1 MRKQRIRIRRSLL
14 KPYNLRRR
22 KLGRDKEGGS
32 IVDYEAA
39 TPIEAAIWAASGKIQ
54 AEMYGERLNY
64 IKNMQYEGVET
75 MQEGDGICVNAGAE
89 DPPDYKIITIN
100 DDFIPVQITLERI

>member
-22 KLGRDKEGGS
+22 KPGRDKEGGS
-32 IVDYEAA
+32 IVDYEEAI
-39 TPIEAAIWAASGKIQ
+39 PIEAAIWAASGKMQ
-54 AEMYGERLNY
+54 AEMYGEKLNY

-89 DPPDYKIITIN
+89 DPPDYKIVAIN
-100 DDFIPVQITLERI
+100 DDFIPAQITLERI

>member
-1 MRKQRIRIRRSLL
+1 M
-14 KPYNLRRR
+14 
-22 KLGRDKEGGS
+22 
-32 IVDYEAA
+32 DYEEAI
-39 TPIEAAIWAASGKIQ
+39 PIEAAIWAASGKMQ

-89 DPPDYKIITIN
+89 DSPDYKIVAIN
-100 DDFIPVQITLERI
+100 DDFIPAQITLERI